1 MATAEI
7 VKSSDNAAASAAPV
21 SLGKGAWD
29 CDNNCEIPPD
39 KEAEVF
45 EEIATMEFPYEG
57 IPTIPP
63 RKNMTHMVRLGT
75 KATPCCTHTFSF
87 DGLMTDYYIVLVLH
101 FRPSFAA
108 DVATVLKP
116 IPIGLWDRYVMA

>member
-1 MATAEI
+1 MQRRIRAQQKMAAGRGRNA
-7 VKSSDNAAASAAPV
+7 VVRGADPPLLHFSCLPSRSRQSSAAAAPV

-45 EEIATMEFPYEG
+45 EEIATMDFPYEG

-63 RKNMTHMVRLGT
+63 RKNMTHLVSSS
-75 KATPCCTHTFSF
+75 APTHEP
-87 DGLMTDYYIVLVLH
+87 
-101 FRPSFAA
+101 R
-108 DVATVLKP
+108 
-116 IPIGLWDRYVMA
+116 MA

>member
-1 MATAEI
+1 MASADI
-7 VKSSDNAAASAAPV
+7 VKASESTAATTAAPV

-45 EEIATMEFPYEG
+45 EEIATMDFPYEG

-63 RKNMTHMVRLGT
+63 RKNMTHMVRSY
-75 KATPCCTHTFSF
+75 A
-87 DGLMTDYYIVLVLH
+87 
-101 FRPSFAA
+101 
-108 DVATVLKP
+108 
-116 IPIGLWDRYVMA
+116 